1 MLARVSH
8 SNLSLQA
15 HPAGVMAVREF
26 ERRVDCRKSI
36 DSKQKLP
43 KRYGGTR
50 EIAVN
55 ETSLSFR
62 NPHPEAFANPKGT
75 KPGDA
80 LQQTCNLTIRAT
92 PFWVNQVTA
101 LLVGQFPIIRRKTRG
116 R

>member
-43 KRYGGTR
+43 KRRGGTR

-62 NPHPEAFANPKGT
+62 NPHPEAFASPKET
-75 KPGDA
+75 KPEDA
-80 LQQTCNLTIRAT
+80 LQRTGNLTIRGT
-92 PFWVNQVTA
+92 LFWVNQVTA
-101 LLVGQFPIIRRKTRG
+101 RVVGQFPIIRRKKKG